1 VTVTVWRILGW
12 TAVMV
17 LVTVAVVVL
26 FAAVAVA
33 FHEPMTWSVGSPAVR
48 PLTR

>member
-1 VTVTVWRILGW
+1 VTVWRVVGW

-17 LVTVAVVVL
+17 LVTVVVVVV

-33 FHEPMTWSVGSPAVR
+33 FHR
-48 PLTR
+48 PL